1 MFSSKKNI
9 KRTQSSFD
17 SKKLSNDLNVYKNVS
32 LEKAIKTGKIDKY
45 KKNKETIDNRLQKV
59 KDTIVIDHF
68 RDNLKETQKKLLY
81 KRVVKNVDYV
91 EPVRQAP
98 FDIDENYIEI
108 MNNEERARLDDIM
121 MREQMRAISP
131 DTLMK
136 IEEERR
142 ARDNYL
148 QDKIRE
154 YTNKLL
160 ARRNQPKGDAKQD
173 KFQAA
178 QDLREVKFLLFN
190 KTNIPIKKL
199 FVYLKLK
206 AIEKELEQR
215 RMELQYRFRAYT
227 GDLTYTETE
236 KINSRAKVARLKAKI
251 NK

>member
-1 MFSSKKNI
+1 M
-9 KRTQSSFD
+9 
-17 SKKLSNDLNVYKNVS
+17 
-32 LEKAIKTGKIDKY
+32 DKY
-45 KKNKETIDNRLQKV
+45 KKNKETIDNRLQKF

-68 RDNLKETQKKLLY
+68 RDNLKETQRKLLH
-81 KRVVKNVDYV
+81 KRMVKNVDYV

-98 FDIDENYIEI
+98 FDIDDNYIEI

-136 IEEERR
+136 IEDERR

-160 ARRNQPKGDAKQD
+160 ARRDQPKGDAKQD

-178 QDLREVKFLLFN
+178 QDLREVN
-190 KTNIPIKKL
+190 KLKKNNNL
-199 FVYLKLK
+199 ITSLKLK
-206 AIEKELEQR
+206 TFILLLVKS
-215 RMELQYRFRAYT
+215 
-227 GDLTYTETE
+227 
-236 KINSRAKVARLKAKI
+236 N
-251 NK
+251 